1 MSDTPLFFDDDCV
14 DEPTPPRQ
22 REALP
27 PAPPRL
33 RRADR
38 RQMTM
43 RPCSLEEL
51 LHHDHDA
58 RTVWTVVSSWDLS
71 RFLETIRARGEDPGR
86 AATDPSIL
94 IALWLYAAT
103 QGVAS
108 ARELDRLCRES
119 DPYRWIC
126 GGVSMNYHTLSDFRV
141 GHKEALDGL
150 LTQMLA
156 VLIQAQ
162 VVSVE
167 RIAQDGTRVRVS
179 AGAGSFKRRD
189 TLEQARQKAEAHL
202 KIIDRQADRL
212 EEATVRKKK
221 AQHRAAKEKLERIEE
236 ALKQLA
242 EVEQAKAQQK
252 DKPSKKNE
260 PRASTTDPDT
270 RFMRMPDRGTRPA
283 FNVQLAVD
291 TESRVIVDSEV
302 TNAGSDAG
310 QSEPMRKDVQER
322 TEQKVKEQLLDGG
335 FVKLDAI
342 DQATA
347 DGTTVYMPVPKPRKK
362 GCDPHQPK
370 EGDSKA
376 VATWRERM
384 GTDEAKAIYK
394 ERSSTIETVNAEL
407 KTHRGLGPFN
417 VRGLDKAR
425 CVVLWS
431 VLAYNI
437 VHFGSTLVELVR
449 QGNLGG

>member
-1 MSDTPLFFDDDCV
+1 MYYGLMSHTLPFSADDCV
-14 DEPTPPRQ
+14 DEPVSRRQ
-22 REALP
+22 REAAP

-38 RQMTM
+38 LQMLM

-51 LHHDHDA
+51 LPRDHDA
-58 RTVWTVVSSWDLS
+58 GTVWSVVSSWDLS
-71 RFLETIRARGEDPGR
+71 LFLETIRARGEDPGR
-86 AATDPSIL
+86 AATDPCIL

-141 GHKEALDGL
+141 GHKDALDGI
-150 LTQMLA
+150 LTQMLT

-179 AGAGSFKRRD
+179 AGASSFKRRD

-202 KIIDRQADRL
+202 KIIEGQADRL
-212 EEATVRKKK
+212 EETTVRKKK
-221 AQHRAAKEKLERIEE
+221 AQHRAAKEKLGRIEE

-242 EVEQAKAQQK
+242 EVERAKAEQK

-260 PRASTTDPDT
+260 PRASTTDPVT
-270 RFMRMPDRGTRPA
+270 RFMRMPDHGTRPA
-283 FNVQLAVD
+283 LNVQLAVD
-291 TESRVIVDSEV
+291 TGSRAIVDLDV

-310 QSEPMRKDVQER
+310 QSEPMREGVQER
-322 TEQKVKEQLLDGG
+322 TDQKVKEQLIDGG
-335 FVKLDAI
+335 FVKLEAI
-342 DQATA
+342 DQAA
-347 DGTTVYMPVPKPRKK
+347 AAGTTVYMPVPKSRKK

-370 EGDSKA
+370 KGDSES
-376 VATWRERM
+376 VAAWRKRM

-394 ERSSTIETVNAEL
+394 KRSSTIETVNGEL
-407 KTHRGLGPFN
+407 KTHRGLGQFN
-417 VRGLDKAR
+417 VRGLEKTR

-431 VLAYNI
+431 VLAYNM
-437 VHFGSTLVELVR
+437 VHFGSTLVGLVR
-449 QGNLGG
+449 